1 MNFNN
6 IRFEKNDK
14 SFRIYN
20 ALILIIALSLFFLNN
35 IFFKSIHIFFSF
47 YFSDLLAAIVLF
59 SFLNMVYMIKIKNIW
74 ILLIITAG
82 ASFIWEYVAL
92 FIKKGAVFDLNDVFC
107 YFISCLIYICLIHL
121 YEYKIKN
128 SNIVEFYHV
137 K

>member
-74 ILLIITAG
+74 ILLIITAV

-92 FIKKGAVFDLNDVFC
+92 FIKKGAIFDLNDVFC
-107 YFISCLIYICLIHL
+107 YFIQSVIAI
-121 YEYKIKN
+121 
-128 SNIVEFYHV
+128 S
-137 K
+137 